1 MAVYKSGFALA
12 RYAAATAQAAVYGL
26 GAASLSCRQTT
37 LRSLPTV
44 LAALQGATQGA
55 AAKADPCVTDNA
67 VTALAKIIYHVY
79 DGMGG
84 TQRPDVSPAT
94 PDQLRAVAAPPRLDL
109 MRAFLAR
116 LPLRHDE
123 DEARISLQ
131 LICSWLD
138 AGDADILAN
147 GMSPLLGAMAAGL
160 LDRNIVT
167 DGLRA
172 RVSATLQGLQARPA
186 VAALLQSAWAA
197 LPTEAQTAIAKVM
210 GA

>member
-1 MAVYKSGFALA
+1 M
-12 RYAAATAQAAVYGL
+12 Q
-26 GAASLSCRQTT
+26 
-37 LRSLPTV
+37 
-44 LAALQGATQGA
+44 
-55 AAKADPCVTDNA
+55 VTDNA
-67 VTALAKIIYHVY
+67 VTALAKITYHVY

-84 TQRPDVSPAT
+84 TQPARLFLPAT

-109 MRAFLAR
+109 MRAFSGSPAPAEHER
-116 LPLRHDE
+116 GQSAH
-123 DEARISLQ
+123 IFLQ
-131 LICSWLD
+131 LSSCSWLD

-167 DGLRA
+167 GGLRA

-197 LPTEAQTAIAKVM
+197 LPTEAQTAIAKLM
-210 GA
+210 GAMSRGSARRCFT